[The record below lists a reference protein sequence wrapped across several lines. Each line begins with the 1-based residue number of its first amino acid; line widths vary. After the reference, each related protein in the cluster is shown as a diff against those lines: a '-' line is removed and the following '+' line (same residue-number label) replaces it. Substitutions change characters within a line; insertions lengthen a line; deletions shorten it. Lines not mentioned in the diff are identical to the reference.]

1 MKRDIIEYTAPK
13 ADIVEVMVECGFD
26 NSFSVG
32 EWGDGGTEDG
42 EAEQRDD
49 ETALSRLPYYSFSLL
64 ATTLYIEN
72 QTIIK

>member
-32 EWGDGGTEDG
+32 EWDDGGTEDG
-42 EAEQRDD
+42 EAEQSDD